1 MILLVATV
9 LATRSGWDVVPDRP
23 LPSDDELE
31 RLRAGEAVYRS
42 SLERGLST
50 GLAFA
55 VAEASV
61 DEVWSHVLDFDEYVK
76 FMPYVT
82 SSETTS
88 VQGDWHTWQME
99 LTTMGVVT
107 RYTVEN
113 HRYPD
118 PEVLTWTMTPRGGT
132 PLLGASGWWWLEP
145 LEADPSRTLI
155 VYATS
160 VEVSWWVPMYIHDKA
175 ARRLPTMV
183 ELIRDRAER

>member
-1 MILLVATV
+1 MTLLVANLWAARV
-9 LATRSGWDVVPDRP
+9 GWDTLPERP
-23 LPSDDELE
+23 LPTVEERAQLE
-31 RLRAGEAVYRS
+31 AGAAVYRS

-55 VAEASV
+55 VADASI
-61 DEVWSHVLDFDEYVK
+61 EQVWSHVLDFDAYVQ

-118 PEVLTWTMTPRGGT
+118 PEVLTWTMKPRGGT

-145 LEADPSRTLI
+145 LDGDPERTLI

-183 ELIRDRAER
+183 ELIRDRSER